1 MLEATDPQHPQKTWL
16 LHQRQQ
22 GKTGKKYKKEKKK
35 KEAAEAKRMS
45 SSGADP
51 RKKNKGRA
59 ERQCPGVPRSER
71 WSPLPAQ
78 PGQRV
83 QPGLAVRREQG
94 GDQNG

>member
-1 MLEATDPQHPQKTWL
+1 MLEAIDPQHPQKTRF

-22 GKTGKKYKKEKKK
+22 GKTSKNIFKGKKKRQQKQKECL
-35 KEAAEAKRMS
+35 ALVMTP
-45 SSGADP
+45 G
-51 RKKNKGRA
+51 KKNKGRA

-83 QPGLAVRREQG
+83 PPGLAVRREQG